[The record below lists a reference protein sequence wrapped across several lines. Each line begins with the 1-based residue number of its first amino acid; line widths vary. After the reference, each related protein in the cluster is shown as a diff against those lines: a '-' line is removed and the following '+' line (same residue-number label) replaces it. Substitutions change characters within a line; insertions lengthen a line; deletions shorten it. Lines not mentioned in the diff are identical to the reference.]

1 MKTNIVNKL
10 ANLSNKAYAAETA
23 FYRAAEDY
31 LRSTIQ
37 KQNPDEKIDLRSAN
51 IVLFERYSKPDGVD
65 SNIEDLEYLYFDGDV
80 SIAAGGYDYL
90 LTDLDMGSVR
100 CLVNWVKDNV

>member
-10 ANLSNKAYAAETA
+10 TSLSDKITDIKTE

-31 LRSTIQ
+31 LRSAIEKQ
-37 KQNPDEKIDLRSAN
+37 KDEKIDLRSAN
-51 IVLFERYSKPDGVD
+51 IVLFEKFRNPFSAE

-80 SIAAGGYDYL
+80 SLAAGGYDYL
-90 LTDLDMGSVR
+90 LTSITEESVIR
-100 CLVNWVKDNV
+100 LVKWVKDNV